1 MANSAGMFIAEGSS
15 MNKPPAFSGDD
26 YPYWADRIEMYIKST
41 QYRLWKII
49 TEGDTP
55 IIKPEAEWGNDEFSA
70 MELNNKARYVITCA
84 LSRTEYNRFCSYK
97 TAKELWDALK
107 ISYEG
112 TEDIRLRKTTTLQ
125 REYEMF
131 PMKKD
136 ESIDVM
142 FG

>member
-1 MANSAGMFIAEGSS
+1 M
-15 MNKPPAFSGDD
+15 
-26 YPYWADRIEMYIKST
+26 
-41 QYRLWKII
+41 WKII
-49 TEGDTP
+49 TEGDLH
-55 IIKPEAEWGNDEFSA
+55 IIKPEAEWGNDEFA
-70 MELNNKARYVITCA
+70 IMELNNKARYAITCA

-112 TEDIRLRKTTTLQ
+112 TEDVRLRKTATLQ

-131 PMKKD
+131 SMKND
-136 ESIDVM
+136 ESIDAM